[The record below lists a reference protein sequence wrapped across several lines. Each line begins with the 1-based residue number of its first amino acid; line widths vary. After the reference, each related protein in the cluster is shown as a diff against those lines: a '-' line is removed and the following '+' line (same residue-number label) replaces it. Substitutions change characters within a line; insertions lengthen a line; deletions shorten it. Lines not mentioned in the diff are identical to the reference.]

1 MTSIPDRILNDFAAI
16 DPQALWE
23 QLNAARKAADWP
35 TLARVAF
42 ELRAYLDKGGRPPV
56 MGHSDRWPLAVQIGV
71 ARTACEVALEWAER
85 GGAP

>member
-1 MTSIPDRILNDFAAI
+1 MTSIPDRILADFTAI

-23 QLNAARKAADWP
+23 AMEAARKGRDWP

-42 ELRAYLDKGGRPPV
+42 ALRSYLDKGGRPPV
-56 MGHSDRWPLAVQIGV
+56 MGKSDRWPLAQQIEL
-71 ARTACEVALEWAER
+71 ARLACEVALEWAER